1 MLLVFLPPGPMEDAM
16 GPDPCYTGS
25 EFVLQLKSPGLFEQ
39 VASTVASSSCMVVW
53 SCLWSP

>member
-25 EFVLQLKSPGLFEQ
+25 EFVLQLKSPGLFEK